1 MFSTSN
7 EVTNSIPT
15 SSTFPSMSS
24 DTNGKCSR
32 FRTVFIANIG
42 GKICPDC
49 LARYVQIELRRRVAA
64 RLVASGQIGQ
74 DRRDTLCGGHRAG
87 QRHQQ
92 RFPRD
97 IAAHRVM
104 LMPTNSANRVDPLC

>member
-7 EVTNSIPT
+7 GVTNSIPT

-32 FRTVFIANIG
+32 FRTVFITNIS
-42 GKICPDC
+42 GKIRPDC
-49 LARYVQIELRRRVAA
+49 LARYAQIELGWRAAA
-64 RLVASGQIGQ
+64 RLVASGQVGRIGAI
-74 DRRDTLCGGHRAG
+74 RSAVHRAG

-97 IAAHRVM
+97 LAAHRG
-104 LMPTNSANRVDPLC
+104 T